1 MQRLEVSDQ
10 TCEKRHLCKL
20 RLRATPRGEYF
31 EEWSVVANF
40 YNPYPL
46 RYFVELT
53 PTPIQLRN
61 FAATLRFEIF
71 RDKIMLRQKI

>member
-20 RLRATPRGEYF
+20 RLRATRGEYF
-31 EEWSVVANF
+31 VEWSVVANF
-40 YNPYPL
+40 YNPYQL

-53 PTPIQLRN
+53 SIPIQLRN
-61 FAATLRFEIF
+61 FATTLRFEIF
-71 RDKIMLRQKI
+71 REKLCFDKKI